1 MPREHVR
8 FDGKSAVEQS
18 SLGSSAEERTVAELA
33 ALVALLVVV
42 ALGFAAGG
50 WACAF
55 MAGALTVATPS
66 SSRLL
71 LRLSSAV
78 QWLRAAPRLWHCC
91 GAGAGPKG
99 SLELS

>member
-1 MPREHVR
+1 MRREHVR
-8 FDGKSAVEQS
+8 FEQP

-78 QWLRAAPRLWHCC
+78 QWLRAAPRL
-91 GAGAGPKG
+91 
-99 SLELS
+99 

>member
-1 MPREHVR
+1 MRREHVR
-8 FDGKSAVEQS
+8 FEQP

-33 ALVALLVVV
+33 ALVALPSSWLPSGSRQVVGR
-42 ALGFAAGG
+42 ALL
-50 WACAF
+50 WR
-55 MAGALTVATPS
+55 GALTVATPS

-78 QWLRAAPRLWHCC
+78 YWSRAAPGLWHCC

-99 SLELS
+99 SLGLS